1 MKLSALLALLS
12 NAANLFKR
20 LLDKHDEHD
29 RKRKQLRR
37 EERRASVAAEPEKAF
52 ADLFGQSD
60 DGGLRQSHTEQSNI
74 DVRPDTAT
82 TPVDNN
88 S

>member
-1 MKLSALLALLS
+1 MAWLSKLSAI
-12 NAANLFKR
+12 ANLFKR
-20 LLDKHDEHD
+20 LLDKHDEYD

-52 ADLFGQSD
+52 ADLFGQPN
-60 DGGLRQSHTEQSNI
+60 DGGLRQSRTEQVTAT
-74 DVRPDTAT
+74 VRPDTTT
-82 TPVDNN
+82 TPVDDN